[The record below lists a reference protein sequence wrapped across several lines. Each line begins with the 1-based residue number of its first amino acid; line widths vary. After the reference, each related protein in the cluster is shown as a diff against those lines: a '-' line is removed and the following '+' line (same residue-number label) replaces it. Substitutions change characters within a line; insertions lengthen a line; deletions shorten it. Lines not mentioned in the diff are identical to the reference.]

1 MPLPANESCVHLKS
15 LPDFDNKSSKEPLT
29 NHRRHFFIP
38 LQTDVPQQLDI
49 FGTVFDCADLVTFDN
64 KGNYV
69 SAIKAI
75 AATQTM
81 MHTSDIESLGN
92 LFEGT
97 EETSVGLLRKP
108 QQPHH

>member
-1 MPLPANESCVHLKS
+1 MHSRLHVSDFFKS
-15 LPDFDNKSSKEPLT
+15 
-29 NHRRHFFIP
+29 

-49 FGTVFDCADLVTFDN
+49 LGTVFDCADLVTFDN
-64 KGNYV
+64 KGEYV

-97 EETSVGLLRKP
+97 EETLVGLLQKP